1 MAKKPPLTLVGDQG
15 AIALEPPRTLGEAG
29 RSLWDR
35 IMTEYEISDAGGVEL
50 LLLAAEATD
59 RAVSLRETIDRDGA
73 LISTRTG
80 LKEHPGLKAELQ
92 NRAFVTRTLQRLGLN
107 LEPVRPIGRPP
118 GGW

>member
-1 MAKKPPLTLVGDQG
+1 M
-15 AIALEPPRTLGEAG
+15 I
-29 RSLWDR
+29 
-35 IMTEYEISDAGGVEL
+35 EYEIVDAGGVEL

-59 RAVSLRETIDRDGA
+59 RAASLRETIDRDGA

-80 LKEHPGLKAELQ
+80 LKEHPGLKPELA

-107 LEPVRPIGRPP
+107 LEPIKPIGRPP